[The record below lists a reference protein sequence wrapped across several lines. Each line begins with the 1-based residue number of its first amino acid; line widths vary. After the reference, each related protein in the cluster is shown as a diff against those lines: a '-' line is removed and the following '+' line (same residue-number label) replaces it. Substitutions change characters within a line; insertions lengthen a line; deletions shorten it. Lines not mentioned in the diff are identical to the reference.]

1 MKKDDILL
9 FISRE
14 SATYNYTR
22 RQVELACKDVFGR
35 RSAPA
40 LRIIDIEDDPAL
52 AERHNIEALPTII
65 IGDKRIVGTATR
77 EMLTTCMGFTPTPRG
92 ED

>member
-1 MKKDDILL
+1 MNKSEILL

-22 RQVELACKDVFGR
+22 RQVELACKDVFGKNG
-35 RSAPA
+35 APE
-40 LRIIDIEDDPAL
+40 LRVVDIEDAPHL

-77 EMLTTCMGFTPTPRG
+77 EMLMSCMGVVPPHEAG
-92 ED
+92 